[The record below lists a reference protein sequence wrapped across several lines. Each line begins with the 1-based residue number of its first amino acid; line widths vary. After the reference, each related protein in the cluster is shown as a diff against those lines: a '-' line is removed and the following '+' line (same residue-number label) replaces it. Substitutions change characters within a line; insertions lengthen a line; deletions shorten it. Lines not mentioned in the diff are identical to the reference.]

1 MTSWLRRG
9 QTVISSFSP
18 PSAPLKVYTRP
29 EVYSGYTSPESQ
41 YKTPAS
47 SQSGFSASPTQSG
60 YSAPHA
66 TAPAQSSYSSPAL
79 PPQSGYSSPPAAHAT
94 HATHTHGGY
103 ASEQSGYSSTPAPS
117 IGYAGLSTTIP
128 IIPVPTYLPI
138 QYDMVQIPPGYQVA
152 QCFSLLYILNPYS
165 CLSDSS
171 SIHCCDCWY
180 GSYSGYLVVASPV
193 IQATSQDMCTKASKA

>member
-9 QTVISSFSP
+9 QTVISKFSP

-47 SQSGFSASPTQSG
+47 SQSGYSASPAQSG
-60 YSAPHA
+60 YYAPHA
-66 TAPAQSSYSSPAL
+66 PAESSYSSPAL
-79 PPQSGYSSPPAAHAT
+79 PPQSGYSSPPAAHATHATHTHGGYASEQSGYSSPPAAHAT

-152 QCFSLLYILNPYS
+152 QCFSLLYIS
-165 CLSDSS
+165 
-171 SIHCCDCWY
+171 
-180 GSYSGYLVVASPV
+180 
-193 IQATSQDMCTKASKA
+193 